1 MDRKCPKGTLFCPR
15 PLNGFLEISANDSE
29 RFWKQLP
36 LRCLLMEVLLGTWFW
51 RRLLPEVAG
60 LFAPAHDDAIFGADA
75 AGIIKARADGAERHA
90 FGRCGLADFL
100 ALNNHS
106 ERQKMS
112 HGNAVRLFN
121 NDLQ

>member
-1 MDRKCPKGTLFCPR
+1 M
-15 PLNGFLEISANDSE
+15 
-29 RFWKQLP
+29 
-36 LRCLLMEVLLGTWFW
+36 LLGTWFW

-100 ALNNHS
+100 AFPIVIDAPA
-106 ERQKMS
+106 M
-112 HGNAVRLFN
+112 GYAVRVQAPEKRLRVVRNSLIHRHQRSYLVF
-121 NDLQ
+121 